1 MSADT
6 DLYKDKAIKLLDML
20 WGPGYLSPGGLG
32 EIKRLLKGMDF
43 RGKHVLDIGCG
54 AGGITVSLVNE
65 FAAEH
70 VTGIDVE
77 KPVVDAARHRVE
89 RAGLQDEIEIRLVSP
104 GPFTF
109 ADESFD
115 IVFSKDSIIH
125 IADKLALAQQAY
137 RVLKPGGWFVAS
149 DWLISHDG
157 EPSQAMK
164 DYIQLE
170 GLDFQMASPNRYE
183 HALKKA
189 GFSNVALE
197 NRNPWYLQEARRE
210 LTELEGS
217 RRREFVAEVGED
229 FLLDNIAI
237 WKAMLKVLA
246 TGEHCPHHFRGQK
259 IV

>member
-1 MSADT
+1 MNAND

-20 WGPGYLSPGGLG
+20 WGQGYLSPGGLD
-32 EIKRLLKGMDF
+32 EIKRLLTGVDF
-43 RGKHVLDIGCG
+43 QGKHVLDIGCG

-65 FAAEH
+65 FGAGH

-77 KPVVDAARHRVE
+77 IPVVEAARHSVE
-89 RAGLQDEIEIRLVSP
+89 TAGLLDEIEIKLVSP

-125 IADKLALAQQAY
+125 IADKEALAQQAY

-149 DWLISHDG
+149 DWLISHDD

-164 DYIQLE
+164 DYIRLE
-170 GLDFQMASPNRYE
+170 GLDFQMASPKRYE
-183 HALKKA
+183 NALKNA
-189 GFSNVALE
+189 GFSNVILK
-197 NRNPWYLQEARRE
+197 NRNPWYLQEAKQE
-210 LTELEGS
+210 LAELEDT
-217 RRREFVAEVGED
+217 RRTEFVAEVGEE
-229 FLLDNIAI
+229 FLLDNIKI